1 MLYYTSYY
9 TKRHASSID
18 SYFIH
23 QISISIADLNDNFCA
38 YFLDFLITL
47 KTLQQFSS
55 KCYLDI
61 VSSLFLILHLLKDTI
76 SENSKFDIFGNLIIL
91 VFCILIFV
99 NLGVAL
105 FQSIIQ
111 VYQTFKEFG
120 RKNEVRIFEEK
131 KTDIKML
138 NEKASPE
145 GKNLVN

>member
-1 MLYYTSYY
+1 
-9 TKRHASSID
+9 
-18 SYFIH
+18 
-23 QISISIADLNDNFCA
+23 
-38 YFLDFLITL
+38 
-47 KTLQQFSS
+47 
-55 KCYLDI
+55 
-61 VSSLFLILHLLKDTI
+61 
-76 SENSKFDIFGNLIIL
+76 
-91 VFCILIFV
+91 V